1 MVIKRKQKP
10 KPMKKN
16 INSQALQHCFKAIKI
31 TINSCPRT
39 KQQLNFPI
47 ASYELDIKGIL
58 FDVLIILNFTI
69 HFKGKVEFI
78 AKRK

>member
-10 KPMKKN
+10 KPMKKS
-16 INSQALQHCFKAIKI
+16 INSQTLQHCFKAIKI
-31 TINSCPRT
+31 TINPCPRT

-47 ASYELDIKGIL
+47 ASYELEIKGIL

-69 HFKGKVEFI
+69 HIKVKVEFM